1 MLGSDNPLTPEKSNA
16 PFWVHERIYIDS
28 CTKVGT
34 TDLSTVPDLYQC
46 FDPPNF
52 QISYYVIS
60 IYCDLAVMS
69 LIYRTLVIKFPKFPK
84 P

>member
-1 MLGSDNPLTPEKSNA
+1 MVQA
-16 PFWVHERIYIDS
+16 V
-28 CTKVGT
+28 
-34 TDLSTVPDLYQC
+34 YQC

-52 QISYYVIS
+52 QISYYVVS

-69 LIYRTLVIKFPKFPK
+69 LIYPTLVIKFPKFPK